1 MGLTGP
7 PEEIK
12 AAAKK
17 YRVYY
22 RPAQTGGAE
31 SSNTRDYLVDH
42 SIFFFLIDPKGRY
55 VTHFGRDASPTKC
68 AEVITD
74 ALNSW
79 EGDDS

>member
-1 MGLTGP
+1 MGLTGS

-12 AAAKK
+12 TAAKK

-22 RPAQTGGAE
+22 RPAQTGGAVP
-31 SSNTRDYLVDH
+31 SNARDYLVDH

-55 VTHFGRDASPTKC
+55 VTHFGRDAFPAKC
-68 AEVITD
+68 ANVIMD

-79 EGDDS
+79 DGDDS